1 VRRVIGGIGISLCL
15 ALVLSVSFGRVSAK
29 GQAVGGSFVYVVN
42 NASFDLDAYAVD
54 ATTGDLTLVS
64 GAPYPT
70 GVQPVA
76 VTVDPTGRFVYVVDY
91 NNIPALGFIS
101 AWSIDGATGALTP
114 VPGSP
119 FPTGFLPRAITIDST
134 GHFAYVANSGDNN
147 VSAYTINGITGALAA
162 IPGSPFPAGSRPY
175 SVTASGSFLYVANNG
190 SNDVSAYTIDSA
202 TGALTA
208 VPSSPFSAGTG
219 PYSVTAT
226 GQFAYVANLSS
237 NDISA
242 YTIDSVTGALAAVP
256 GSPFPT
262 DVAPSSVVV
271 DPTGHFAY
279 VANCGELCNS
289 NDLYDRGGVSAYTI
303 DATTGALTA
312 IPDSWISGN
321 YPNSLAVLPS
331 GGFLFAANCGAGCA
345 GDGAFLD
352 PGSVSAYSIDGT
364 TGELTEISRPSADNV
379 SLGVAAT
386 VAAAAGPPPGGI
398 GLYPAMSESPDT
410 LAFGSMMVGS
420 SSAPQTVVV
429 SNTGTAP
436 LQLSSISTT
445 GDFSETTVCS
455 SVLAPGASCAI
466 NVVFTPRARFA
477 RTGTLVIS
485 SSQISQTDT
494 VTLSGTGMVAIAQ
507 LSPGSLNFVRQRVN
521 TPSASQYVTLVNA
534 GDGPLTL
541 SGIITTGAFS
551 QTSNC
556 GSSVAPG
563 AGCNIAVTF
572 TPRVHGVANGT
583 LSIAGNQQGS
593 APVVSLTGSGFGGGD

>member
-1 VRRVIGGIGISLCL
+1 
-15 ALVLSVSFGRVSAK
+15 VSFGRVSAQ
-29 GQAVGGSFVYVVN
+29 GQPTGGSFVYVIN

-54 ATTGDLTLVS
+54 STTGDLTLVS
-64 GAPYPT
+64 GSPYPT
-70 GVQPVA
+70 GDQPVA

-91 NNIPALGFIS
+91 NNLPALGFIS

-119 FPTGFLPRAITIDST
+119 FQTGFLPRAITIDAT
-134 GHFAYVANSGDNN
+134 GHFAYVANSGDDT
-147 VSAYTINGITGALAA
+147 VSAYTINGITGALAV
-162 IPGSPFPAGSRPY
+162 IPRSPFPAGSRPY

-202 TGALTA
+202 TGALA
-208 VPSSPFSAGTG
+208 AIPGSPFSAGTG

-226 GQFAYVANLSS
+226 GRFVYVANLSS
-237 NDISA
+237 SDISA
-242 YTIDSVTGALAAVP
+242 YTIDSVTGALAAIP

-279 VANCGELCNS
+279 VANCGTFCS
-289 NDLYDRGGVSAYTI
+289 SDDLYDTGGVSGYTI

-312 IPDSWISGN
+312 MPGSPFGAGN

-331 GGFLFAANCGAGCA
+331 GGFLYVANCGAGCA

-352 PGSVSAYSIDGT
+352 PGSVSAFTIDGA
-364 TGELTEISRPSADNV
+364 TGDLTEISRPSAENV

-386 VAAAAGPPPGGI
+386 VAAAGGPPPGGT

-410 LAFGSMMVGS
+410 LSFGKVMVGT
-420 SSAPQTVVV
+420 SSAPLAVVV

-436 LQLSSISTT
+436 LQIDSIYTT
-445 GDFSETTVCS
+445 GDFSEATMCS
-455 SVLAPGASCAI
+455 SVLAPGANCSI
-466 NVVFTPRARFA
+466 GVVFTPTARFT
-477 RTGTLVIS
+477 RTGTLVIAS
-485 SSQISQTDT
+485 RQISQTDT
-494 VTLSGTGMVAIAQ
+494 VALSGTGTVAIAQ
-507 LSPGSLNFVRQRVN
+507 LSPGALNFSSQRVN
-521 TPSASQYVTLVNA
+521 TSSASQSVTLVNM

-541 SGIITTGAFS
+541 SSIFTTGTFS

-556 GSSVAPG
+556 GSSIA
-563 AGCNIAVTF
+563 AGTGCSIAVIF
-572 TPRVHGVANGT
+572 TPRVRGTVNGT
-583 LSIAGNQQGS
+583 LSIIGNQQGS
-593 APVVSLTGSGFGGGD
+593 APVVSLSGTGFGNVR